1 MGDNYERLY
10 TQSREH
16 FLTFD
21 QQPMLDWYN
30 LAHDEKNIYF
40 HILGREAVLD
50 RISGEITCAGER
62 AGFNEACT
70 IYDILSRAEKRPVLA
85 ERWVSIVELGGN
97 TALRHVDGL
106 RADLSALEGHLERA
120 KELCRSWG
128 GIEQKQGDLSFI
140 VPFTE
145 FFPVWIQ
152 IWEGEEELNIPAK
165 FNCIWDANTL
175 DFMFYETTWYA
186 RGYLLD
192 MLRGR
197 KRR

>member
-85 ERWVSIVELGGN
+85 GRWVSIVELGGN
-97 TALRHVDGL
+97 TALRHVEGL

-192 MLRGR
+192 MLRGTKSR
-197 KRR
+197 